1 MDISDWRARI
11 DTVDQIIIDLLNRR
25 MGYAQE
31 IGHLKQA
38 KGQQVRD
45 PQREREVID
54 CLKAYNQ
61 GPIGDEA
68 IADLYT
74 RIIAEA
80 RNLEG
85 EAP

>member
-25 MGYAQE
+25 MNYAQE
-31 IGHLKQA
+31 IGHLKHA
-38 KGQQVRD
+38 NGQQVRD
-45 PQREREVID
+45 PRREREVID
-54 CLKAYNQ
+54 RLKAYNQ
-61 GPIGDEA
+61 GPVSDEA

-85 EAP
+85 EKP

>member
-1 MDISDWRARI
+1 MRFRVS
-11 DTVDQIIIDLLNRR
+11 
-25 MGYAQE
+25 QE

-54 CLKAYNQ
+54 RLKAYNQ

-74 RIIAEA
+74 RIITEA

>member
-54 CLKAYNQ
+54 RLKAYNQ

>member
-54 CLKAYNQ
+54 RLKAYNQ

-68 IADLYT
+68 ISDLYT

>member
-54 CLKAYNQ
+54 RLKAYNQ

-68 IADLYT
+68 IADLYS

>member
-1 MDISDWRARI
+1 MDINDWRARI

-54 CLKAYNQ
+54 RLKAYNQ